1 MKKKKLFLAIFRHIV
16 TFIGGTIVAT
26 DTEPELVNEAVGGII
41 ATIGAVLSIIDKVK
55 GDEGE

>member
-26 DTEPELVNEAVGGII
+26 DTDPELVNEAVGGII

-55 GDEGE
+55 NNEGE

>member
-1 MKKKKLFLAIFRHIV
+1 MKKKKLFLAIFRHFV

-26 DTEPELVNEAVGGII
+26 DTDPELVNEAVGGII

>member
-1 MKKKKLFLAIFRHIV
+1 MKKKKLFLAIFRHII

-26 DTEPELVNEAVGGII
+26 DTDPELVNEAVGGII

>member
-1 MKKKKLFLAIFRHIV
+1 MKKKKLILAIFRHIV

-26 DTEPELVNEAVGGII
+26 DTDPELVNEAVGGII

-55 GDEGE
+55 NNEGE

>member
-1 MKKKKLFLAIFRHIV
+1 MKKKKFFLAIFRHIV

-26 DTEPELVNEAVGGII
+26 DTDPELVNEAVGGII

>member
-26 DTEPELVNEAVGGII
+26 DTDPELVNEAVGGII

>member
-1 MKKKKLFLAIFRHIV
+1 MKKKKLFLAIFRHII

-26 DTEPELVNEAVGGII
+26 DTDPELVNEAVGGII
-41 ATIGAVLSIIDKVK
+41 ATIGAILSIIDKVK